1 MGREEEYKEM
11 LKYGFEPADMKEYK
25 SLRERVEE
33 TLRVMIE
40 RRRKSK

>member
-1 MGREEEYKEM
+1 MSREGEYKEM

-33 TLRVMIE
+33 TLRVMVE
-40 RRRKSK
+40 RRRRSK